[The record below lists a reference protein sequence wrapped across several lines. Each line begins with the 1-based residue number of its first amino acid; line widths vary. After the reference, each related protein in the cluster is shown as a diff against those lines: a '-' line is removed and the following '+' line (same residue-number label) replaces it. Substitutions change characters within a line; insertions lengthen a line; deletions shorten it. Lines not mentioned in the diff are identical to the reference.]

1 MCFVDIIAYSRKLL
15 VAKDLV
21 VTRLAAMERES
32 RKQEIR
38 EGIYE
43 EIKGNKDG
51 GDTQSTIESLARLGV
66 EL

>member
-1 MCFVDIIAYSRKLL
+1 MA
-15 VAKDLV
+15 AK
-21 VTRLAAMERES
+21 ERES

-38 EGIYE
+38 EGLYK